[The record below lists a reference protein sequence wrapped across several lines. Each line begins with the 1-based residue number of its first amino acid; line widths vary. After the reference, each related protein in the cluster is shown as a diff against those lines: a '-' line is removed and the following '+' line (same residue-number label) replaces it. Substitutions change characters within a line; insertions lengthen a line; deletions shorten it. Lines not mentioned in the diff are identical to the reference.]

1 MTNAHSIR
9 IVLLLIPAGL
19 LTGCEEPVEKSSI
32 RPDIATRVG
41 SSEEFIQRKFTGQAK
56 PSQEI
61 NLAFRVE
68 GPLVA
73 LHVDVGDVANKGGL
87 VVKIDPRD
95 YEVNLRNVQGSLQR
109 SSEKL
114 GSGLTFQHNPFPECS
129 DASVSV

>member
-1 MTNAHSIR
+1 MQ
-9 IVLLLIPAGL
+9 IPRDH
-19 LTGCEEPVEKSSI
+19 TSSFPPIEKSSI
-32 RPDIATRVG
+32 RPVIATRVG
-41 SSEEFIQRKFTGQAK
+41 SPEEFIERKFTGQAK

-73 LHVDVGDVANKGGL
+73 LHVDVGDVVNKGGL

-109 SSEKL
+109 SRAQATRAQADLQRLLKVQKEDP
-114 GSGLTFQHNPFPECS
+114 GATIH
-129 DASVSV
+129 

>member
-61 NLAFRVE
+61 NPAFEWKVPWWYSTLTS
-68 GPLVA
+68 GTWLI
-73 LHVDVGDVANKGGL
+73 KGGWS
-87 VVKIDPRD
+87 PR
-95 YEVNLRNVQGSLQR
+95 LIHATTR
-109 SSEKL
+109 
-114 GSGLTFQHNPFPECS
+114 
-129 DASVSV
+129 